1 MNDTICK
8 LNAIIQI
15 ICIIFSGMFFS
26 AGCTIVKDL
35 PPLKNEPAANIPYI
49 PNDYAIGCGDILN
62 INVWKDAEL
71 TRQVAVLPDG
81 TFSFPLIGK
90 VQAKGKTVAELTK
103 ILNEKI
109 TYYIPEPNLSV
120 EVTQLN
126 SMKVYV
132 LGKVNRPGMFMMNEN
147 ITVLQALALAGGLNA
162 FADKKKVKIYRQTDD
177 WTIIIPF
184 DYKAV
189 TRKDKTEQNIL
200 LKRGDLIVVP

>member
-103 ILNEKI
+103 VLNEKI